1 MIDRIV
7 ITWQNSLIEISR
19 QSENLFMVEQKYGT
33 NPVQRLYV
41 PWQCV
46 NELITALRSL
56 VKLDDGQGA

>member
-19 QSENLFMVEQKYGT
+19 RPENIFIVEQKYGAQS
-33 NPVQRLYV
+33 VQRLYV

-46 NELITALRSL
+46 NELITALRSM
-56 VKLDDGQGA
+56 VKLDE